1 MSSRTLNIIHFSDL
15 HFGRIQNQVLVDLEK
30 YLEENQD
37 HLNLVILTGD
47 LTQRA
52 KKDQF
57 IAAKD
62 FLNKIKVPVFVV
74 PGNHDVPL
82 YNLFLRFFSPYS
94 KFRKYMG
101 NLISN
106 YYEDEHIAVFGL
118 WTVNPF
124 KVEAGR
130 ISQRDI
136 LAVTEKFKSVPSH
149 KIKILAGHHPIAT
162 YEDPKIKKLFEKLI
176 ELKPDFLMWGHDH
189 QSSIQHFDETKK
201 MLPIMMASG
210 TTVSSRVRAEANSF
224 NFISIVD
231 CDVVI
236 KTMVHVNGDG
246 QGFFAEKEFRSTLK
260 AH

>member
-1 MSSRTLNIIHFSDL
+1 MNSGTINIIHFSDL

-30 YLEENQD
+30 YLKDNQD
-37 HLNLVILTGD
+37 ELSLVIITGD

-52 KKDQF
+52 KKEQF

-106 YYEDEHIAVFGL
+106 YYEDERIAVFGL

-124 KVEAGR
+124 KVQSGR

-136 LAVTEKFKSVPSH
+136 LSVTEKFKAVPAH

-176 ELKPDFLMWGHDH
+176 ALKPDFLMWGHDH
-189 QSSIQHFDETKK
+189 QSSIMHFDETTK

-210 TTVSSRVRAEANSF
+210 TTVSSRVREEANSF
-224 NFISIVD
+224 NLITILGD
-231 CDVVI
+231 EVVI
-236 KTMVHVNGDG
+236 KTMVHISGE
-246 QGFFAEKEFRSTLK
+246 GFLSEKEFSSTLK
-260 AH
+260 KH

>member
-1 MSSRTLNIIHFSDL
+1 MSSRTLNIIHLSDL
-15 HFGRIQNQVLVDLEK
+15 HFGRIQNQVLVDLEA
-30 YLEENQD
+30 YLEKEKDQI
-37 HLNLVILTGD
+37 NLVIITGD

-62 FLNKIKVPVFVV
+62 FIEKIKCPVFVV

-94 KFRKYMG
+94 RFKKYMG

-106 YYEDEHIAVFGL
+106 FYEDENFSIFGL

-124 KVEAGR
+124 RVEDGK
-130 ISQRDI
+130 ISQHDI
-136 LAVTEKFKSVPSH
+136 LNVTEKFRTVDPR

-162 YEDPKIKKLFEKLI
+162 FEEPKIKKLFEKLI
-176 ELKPDFLMWGHDH
+176 ELKPDFLMWGHNH
-189 QSSIQHFDETKK
+189 QSSITYFDEKTK

-224 NFISIVD
+224 NYISIID
-231 CDVVI
+231 NDVII
-236 KTMVHVNGDG
+236 KTMVHVNGK
-246 QGFFAEKEFRSTLK
+246 GFLAEKEFQASLIK
-260 AH
+260 